1 MAYDKKSVIAAYQK
15 TGNLKGACS
24 ETGAPPYIAFIWLKK
39 AGLLTSN
46 DKCNYGTRGQQLGA
60 EAEKEFQ
67 RLVPQAMSANK
78 HLQDNCPAFDFDI
91 FGTTVDVKYSS
102 IRNSSAQWGF
112 KTANA
117 KALKP
122 DFYVAFFATDTSGD
136 LKDGY
141 RVFVFP
147 DEVFGGRTNIS
158 LSPHNSKS
166 EWLDFE
172 IEPEKLRDFFEEEIH
187 A

>member
-1 MAYDKKSVIAAYQK
+1 MAYDKKTVIAAYQK

-60 EAEKEFQ
+60 EAEKEFK
-67 RLVPQAMSANK
+67 RLVPQAMSANAN
-78 HLQDNCPAFDFDI
+78 LQDNCPSFDFDI

-102 IRNSSAQWGF
+102 VRNSTGGWGF
-112 KTANA
+112 KTARA
-117 KALKP
+117 KILKP
-122 DFYVAFFATDTSGD
+122 DFFVAFFATHTSGN

-141 RVFVFP
+141 RVFIFP
-147 DEVFGGRTNIS
+147 CDVLDGRSQITLGQNDTR
-158 LSPHNSKS
+158 S